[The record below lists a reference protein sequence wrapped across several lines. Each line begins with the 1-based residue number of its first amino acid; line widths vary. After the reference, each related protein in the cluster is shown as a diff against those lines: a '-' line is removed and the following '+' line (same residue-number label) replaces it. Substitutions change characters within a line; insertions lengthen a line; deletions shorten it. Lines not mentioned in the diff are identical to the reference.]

1 MQKIMDTNLIS
12 FLFLKNEEVYACCEC
27 NSGQKAYALYT
38 YYDQENMPHCKIC
51 FLKKIDELASR
62 VMNGNSETYWQD
74 GYRKLHKEY
83 SYILRENEDLKNN
96 VNRLVAKNLQ
106 LDYDLEVAKRQLDFL
121 ERQIS

>member
-1 MQKIMDTNLIS
+1 MDTNLIS

-27 NSGQKAYALYT
+27 NSGAKAYALYT

-51 FLKKIDELASR
+51 FLKKIEELASR

-83 SYILRENEDLKNN
+83 AYILRDNELSKNHI
-96 VNRLVAKNLQ
+96 NRLVAKNLE
-106 LDYDLEVAKRQLDFL
+106 LERELEATKRQLEL
-121 ERQIS
+121 VQRQID

>member
-1 MQKIMDTNLIS
+1 MVTNLIS
-12 FLFLKNEEVYACCEC
+12 FLFLKNEEVYDCCEC
-27 NSGQKAYALYT
+27 NIGAKAYALCTEYEKNIP
-38 YYDQENMPHCKIC
+38 YCKVC

-83 SYILRENEDLKNN
+83 SYILRDNEHLKEN

-106 LDYDLEVAKRQLDFL
+106 IEYDLEVTKRQLEFVQ
-121 ERQIS
+121 RQID

>member
-1 MQKIMDTNLIS
+1 MTKTVD
-12 FLFLKNEEVYACCEC
+12 FLFLFFLDKDEEVYACCEC
-27 NSGQKAYALYT
+27 NTGKKAYVLYT
-38 YYDQENMPHCKIC
+38 YYDQELAPHCKEC
-51 FLKKIDELASR
+51 FLDKMKKLEDR
-62 VMNGNSETYWQD
+62 VMNGNSENYWQD

-106 LDYDLEVAKRQLDFL
+106 LDYDLEVAKRQLDFM